1 MEAVTTRPPLRAE
14 GEARESSTPRCAAD
28 LAVRHPKTLS
38 ADATIGVVREQLADD
53 HVHLVLLTEGRRLV
67 GTLAREDVLPTL
79 EDSDPARPYARL
91 DGRTVPP
98 TRPASWVLDDL
109 RDRQVRR
116 VAVVSDDGTLVGLV
130 CLNRRGSGVC
140 SDEGIAARAAE
151 RRRAARLPAP

>member
-1 MEAVTTRPPLRAE
+1 MDSVTTRLPVPPA
-14 GEARESSTPRCAAD
+14 GVGNTPWLAAD
-28 LAVRHPKTLS
+28 LAVRHPKTVP

-53 HVHLVLLTEGRRLV
+53 HVHLVLLTEGTRLV
-67 GTLAREDVLPTL
+67 GTLAREDVASTL
-79 EDSDPARPYARL
+79 ADSEPARPHARL
-91 DGRTVPP
+91 EGRTVPP

-109 RDRQVRR
+109 RDRQLRR

-151 RRRAARLPAP
+151 RRRAGSL

>member
-1 MEAVTTRPPLRAE
+1 MSRA
-14 GEARESSTPRCAAD
+14 PRFAAD
-28 LAVRHPKTLS
+28 LAVRHPKTLG

-67 GTLAREDVLPTL
+67 GTLAREDLSPDL
-79 EDSDPARPYARL
+79 DDSEPARRHARL
-91 DGRTVPP
+91 EGRTVPP

-109 RDRQVRR
+109 RERQARR

-151 RRRAARLPAP
+151 QIADRPAS

>member
-1 MEAVTTRPPLRAE
+1 MP
-14 GEARESSTPRCAAD
+14 
-28 LAVRHPKTLS
+28 

-53 HVHLVLLTEGRRLV
+53 HVHLVLLTEGTRLV
-67 GTLAREDVLPTL
+67 GTLARDDVASTL
-79 EDSDPARPYARL
+79 ADSEPARPHARL
-91 DGRTVPP
+91 EGRTVPP

-109 RDRQVRR
+109 RDRQLRR

-151 RRRAARLPAP
+151 RRRAGSL